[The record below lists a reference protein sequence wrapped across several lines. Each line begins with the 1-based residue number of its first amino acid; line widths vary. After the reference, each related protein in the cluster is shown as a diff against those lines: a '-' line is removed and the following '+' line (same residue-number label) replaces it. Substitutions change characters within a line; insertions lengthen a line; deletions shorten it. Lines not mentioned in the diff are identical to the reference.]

1 MRVAFY
7 APLKA
12 PDHPVP
18 SGDRR
23 VARLLIAAL
32 TRAGHKVQVASRLRS
47 FDGIGDP
54 ERQQRL
60 RRQGEAIA
68 ARLIARLRAADAEQR
83 PQAWFTYHPY
93 YKAPDWIGPAVSDA
107 LDIPYLIAEA
117 SHAAKRAEGPWAAG
131 HAATATAIMAA
142 DCVFCLNPVDVGGLM
157 PLVRDRSRL
166 VTLPP
171 FLDTGAYGTPDRATA
186 RAALALRLGLQP
198 EAEPGSPWLIAVAMM
213 RPGDKLQ
220 SYRVLG
226 DALAQLLDRDWR
238 LIVVGDGKARDEV
251 EAALAPLGGRVAWV
265 GALAPEDVA
274 PVYAAADICVWP
286 AVNEAYGMALLEA
299 QAAGLPVVAGSG
311 GGVPSIVADRE
322 TGLLTRPGDAL
333 SFAAALARLLGDAE
347 LRAAMGAAARRRV
360 VEHHGIDAA
369 AGRIDTALRAAV
381 AERARPASPHREDEP

>member
-32 TRAGHKVQVASRLRS
+32 TRAGHKVQLASRLRS
-47 FDGIGDP
+47 FDGKGDP

-68 ARLIARLRAADAEQR
+68 ARLIARLRAAGADQR

-93 YKAPDWIGPAVSDA
+93 YKAPDWIGPAVSEA

-131 HAATATAIMAA
+131 HAAAATAIMAA
-142 DCVFCLNPVDVGGLM
+142 DCVFCVNPVDVAGLT
-157 PLVRDRSRL
+157 PLVRHRSRL
-166 VTLPP
+166 ITLPP
-171 FLDTGAYGTPDRATA
+171 FLDTEAYGGLERAAA

-198 EAEPGSPWLIAVAMM
+198 EAGSPWLIAVAMM

-226 DALAQLLDRDWR
+226 EALAQILDRDWR

-251 EAALAPLGGRVAWV
+251 EAALAPLGPRVAWV
-265 GALAPEDVA
+265 GALAPEDLA

-299 QAAGLPVVAGSG
+299 QASGLPVVAGSG
-311 GGVPSIVADRE
+311 GGVPSVVADRE
-322 TGLLTRPGDAL
+322 TGLLTRPGDPL
-333 SFAAALARLLGDAE
+333 SFAAALARLLGDAD
-347 LRAAMGAAARRRV
+347 LCAAMGAAARRRV

-369 AGRIDTALRAAV
+369 AGRIDAALRAAV
-381 AERARPASPHREDEP
+381 AERARLPRQEGER